1 MRIDVRL
8 ANTVDWVGRLLFV
21 TFEHGKVVPCP
32 GALDMR
38 VRADDPLR
46 RLHGILDLTFVR
58 AEVARCYGRNG
69 NVSVDPVVLVKLMIL
84 LFHEDIASERELMA
98 RLAEG
103 LDYLWFLGF
112 SLDTPIPDHSV
123 LSKARKRW
131 GAELFQQLFV
141 RSVRQCVDAGL
152 VDGRK
157 LHMDSSLVDAN
168 ASKDSIV
175 QGPVDLITALK
186 HACGAMEAKLD
197 EGITTPESY
206 EAVSERTCC
215 STDPDATVVSK
226 SRSEGAR
233 ARYHHHRAMDDH
245 CGVVTAVET
254 TTGAAAENR
263 RLMALATQAEGNT
276 GLKPETLVADRK
288 YGTSENYV
296 AAQHAGYRTHMGDL
310 RRSQVNPRKEGIFDE
325 SEFVY
330 DAATDT
336 FRCPAGQVMKP
347 RRVHP
352 VRKTKEY
359 ITAAKT
365 CMGCALRER
374 CTRSRTGRTVHR
386 HEHQELLDRAREQAH
401 GDRAR
406 ADRRRRQYLLEGSF
420 AEAANNHGFKR
431 ARWRRLWRQQI
442 QHCLIAAVQ
451 NWRIMLRE
459 REPAT
464 KVLPNL
470 VMVQPAGPEA
480 RELWARKSRCA
491 RTHRNGTPPYAES
504 WR

>member
-1 MRIDVRL
+1 
-8 ANTVDWVGRLLFV
+8 
-21 TFEHGKVVPCP
+21 
-32 GALDMR
+32 
-38 VRADDPLR
+38 
-46 RLHGILDLTFVR
+46 
-58 AEVARCYGRNG
+58 
-69 NVSVDPVVLVKLMIL
+69 MIL

-98 RLAEG
+98 RLAER

-152 VDGRK
+152 VDGCK

-175 QGPVDLITALK
+175 EGPVELITALK

-206 EAVSERTCC
+206 EAVSE
-215 STDPDATVVSK
+215 
-226 SRSEGAR
+226 
-233 ARYHHHRAMDDH
+233 
-245 CGVVTAVET
+245 
-254 TTGAAAENR
+254 
-263 RLMALATQAEGNT
+263 
-276 GLKPETLVADRK
+276 
-288 YGTSENYV
+288 
-296 AAQHAGYRTHMGDL
+296 
-310 RRSQVNPRKEGIFDE
+310 
-325 SEFVY
+325 
-330 DAATDT
+330 
-336 FRCPAGQVMKP
+336 
-347 RRVHP
+347 
-352 VRKTKEY
+352 
-359 ITAAKT
+359 KT
-365 CMGCALRER
+365 CMGCVLRER

-504 WR
+504 WREVLNAGSPGVRGSIWVGSE